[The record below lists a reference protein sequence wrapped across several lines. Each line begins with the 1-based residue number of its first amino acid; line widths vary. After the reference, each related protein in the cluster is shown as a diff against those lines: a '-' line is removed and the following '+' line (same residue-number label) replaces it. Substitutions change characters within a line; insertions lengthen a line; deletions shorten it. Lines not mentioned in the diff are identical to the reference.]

1 MLCTEVCVMM
11 TCSSCFITWRD
22 TCNAKAS
29 CKYKD
34 LDSFGSICDE
44 KTPLTGKRCDFQYP
58 DHGLPPTPSGS
69 DRSFPPLGVDE
80 GHSPY
85 ECLKTRIHFGRRWWS
100 LGFHGNWWSGR
111 ASPGSHV
118 WSIPL
123 LVLMSIESMFS
134 YKLEAFLYYGFRNP
148 ADLWKTYA
156 ILCHQR

>member
-1 MLCTEVCVMM
+1 MGAYARKKHLSLE
-11 TCSSCFITWRD
+11 RD
-22 TCNAKAS
+22 ERNVK
-29 CKYKD
+29 
-34 LDSFGSICDE
+34 L
-44 KTPLTGKRCDFQYP
+44 CDFQYP
-58 DHGLPPTPSGS
+58 DHGLPTPSGS

-134 YKLEAFLYYGFRNP
+134 YKLEAFLHYGLGNP
-148 ADLWKTYA
+148 ADLWKIYA
-156 ILCHQR
+156 INDKDISSNIISHLGKYQIVTIFPTKSPPSEVAEW